1 MQDMMSDYCSQ
12 FEQLTKAIDCNN
24 QQLMVLRKSLT
35 DSQKV
40 YFDLRTQNEVLSEEV
55 DSLKMRRDLNIG
67 LNEERRVRLLQ
78 INIEDG
84 QRKSEFMAQEI
95 ENIVARWKGKIAVV
109 RKAIE
114 EDQARNEDK
123 VVGELVDK

>member
-109 RKAIE
+109 KKAIE

>member
-1 MQDMMSDYCSQ
+1 MQDMMSDYRSQ

-24 QQLMVLRKSLT
+24 QQLMVLRKSLN

-67 LNEERRVRLLQ
+67 LNEERRVRQLQ

-114 EDQARNEDK
+114 EDQTRNEDK